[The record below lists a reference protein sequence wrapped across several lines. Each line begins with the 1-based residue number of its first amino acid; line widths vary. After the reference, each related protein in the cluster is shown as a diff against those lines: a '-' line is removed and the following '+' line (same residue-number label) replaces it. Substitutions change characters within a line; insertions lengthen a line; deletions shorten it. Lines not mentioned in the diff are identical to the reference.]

1 MAENVTFLQRFVR
14 DNVCTHKGFVLVPAA
29 PAFMFA
35 NPFQFQSFAAAWGLT
50 IILWLILWLA
60 VPCNPNLNCTPT
72 TKKKD
77 GTKALLV
84 SWLIVYGILV
94 VVALAAR
101 VFICSSGGPP
111 LNAYGG
117 GVLTQVE
124 SLFTMKHLSKGP
136 HPRPIRTTP
145 APMATTG
152 LFSRAGSGLLAP
164 QPAATTNAMQSS
176 PASGGI
182 LSGFRSRFSGLGT
195 AQAGSSGSLGG
206 AFRLPWRK

>member
-14 DNVCTHKGFVLVPAA
+14 DNVCTHKGIVLVPAA

-50 IILWLILWLA
+50 LVLWLILWLA

-84 SWLIVYGILV
+84 SWLIVYGILI
-94 VVALAAR
+94 VVAVAAR
-101 VFICSSGGPP
+101 FFICSSGGPP

-136 HPRPIRTTP
+136 NPHAIGVGNAGIGGMFARSSGAGAGPAASGRTSS
-145 APMATTG
+145 
-152 LFSRAGSGLLAP
+152 LAGASGLLSKLRAP
-164 QPAATTNAMQSS
+164 SATGT
-176 PASGGI
+176 G
-182 LSGFRSRFSGLGT
+182 SGFSRSSFS
-195 AQAGSSGSLGG
+195 SL
-206 AFRLPWRK
+206 RMPWRK